1 VHPSCAPHK
10 RQATLCLVSTLQDR
24 LRWVLETRNL
34 AAGALSVN
42 AGLARSHIGGIL
54 RGNEE
59 SNLRESTARKIAK
72 AADVSVAWLMTGQ
85 GPREPYVEAE
95 VVPLYPNAVVSS
107 GDPYP
112 SRTQVLLLLR
122 GTVPDKVLDAL
133 RVVTPAGGLDPGRE
147 WWIQHA
153 RELVRDLRA
162 IEAEFGSEELSAP
175 ASPAHVEEQQARR
188 DTARAVEKTRPPLN
202 AARAERGAGRRRPE
216 PRQGAGPNG
225 STRPKTA
232 AT

>member
-1 VHPSCAPHK
+1 
-10 RQATLCLVSTLQDR
+10 VSSLQER
-24 LRWVLETRNL
+24 LRWVLERRNL
-34 AAGALSVN
+34 AAGALSLK
-42 AGLARSHIGGIL
+42 AGLARSHLGGIL
-54 RGNEE
+54 RSTEE
-59 SNLRESTARKIAK
+59 SNLREATARKIAK

-95 VVPLYPNAVVSS
+95 VVPLYPNAVMSS
-107 GDPYP
+107 EDPYL

-162 IEAEFGSEELSAP
+162 IETEFGAESASAP
-175 ASPAHVEEQQARR
+175 SASARHEEQQAKQ
-188 DTARAVEKTRPPLN
+188 DTKRAIEKTRPPLSTASAGGKGR
-202 AARAERGAGRRRPE
+202 AARQQLQGSQAPHSERPE
-216 PRQGAGPNG
+216 
-225 STRPKTA
+225 RPKSPSP
-232 AT
+232 

>member
-1 VHPSCAPHK
+1 MHK
-10 RQATLCLVSTLQDR
+10 RPAKLTLVSTLQDR

-34 AAGALSVN
+34 AAGALSVK

-59 SNLRESTARKIAK
+59 SNLRESTARKIAN

-95 VVPLYPNAVVSS
+95 AVPLYPNAAPPS

-112 SRTQVLLLLR
+112 SRTQVSLLLR

-162 IEAEFGSEELSAP
+162 IEAEFGGEE
-175 ASPAHVEEQQARR
+175 ASSSPLPPHVEEQQAKR
-188 DTARAVEKTRPPLN
+188 DTALAAEKTRPRLSGPSGG
-202 AARAERGAGRRRPE
+202 RGGAGRQRSE
-216 PRQGAGPNG
+216 PRQAGKHNG
-225 STRPKTA
+225 SGRSKNA